1 MFQLLYYYYIVEYI
15 WLNMYSYFT
24 NHYILSIPQLNGLT
38 SHLNKQPTT
47 VHYYEHAVID
57 NYKIEQV

>member
-1 MFQLLYYYYIVEYI
+1 M
-15 WLNMYSYFT
+15 
-24 NHYILSIPQLNGLT
+24 HYILSIPQLNGLT

>member
-1 MFQLLYYYYIVEYI
+1 MFQLLYCCDKEYI
-15 WLNMYSYFT
+15 LLHMYSYIT
-24 NHYILSIPQLNGLT
+24 MHYVLSIPQLSGLT